1 MRGQTVDKQCIR
13 VLRLSHAMHHDGLSC
28 LHLNRIHMSLRS
40 LWKVIFYLPP
50 FFTPQR
56 SRVAN
61 RFLSIKQLNVK
72 PSLNYFFGRKR
83 DL

>member
-1 MRGQTVDKQCIR
+1 MGCPEPN
-13 VLRLSHAMHHDGLSC
+13 SY
-28 LHLNRIHMSLRS
+28 
-40 LWKVIFYLPP
+40 VIAIALESYFYLPP
-50 FFTPQR
+50 FSTPQR

-72 PSLNYFFGRKR
+72 PFLNYFFGRKR